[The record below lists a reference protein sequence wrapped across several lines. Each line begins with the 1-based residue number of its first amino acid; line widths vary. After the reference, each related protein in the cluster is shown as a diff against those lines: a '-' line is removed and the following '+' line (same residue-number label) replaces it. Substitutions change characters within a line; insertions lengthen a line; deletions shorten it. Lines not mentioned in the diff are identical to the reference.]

1 MQILDGKLVSETR
14 RKALATA
21 ISELK
26 FKEAV
31 VPGLAVVLVG
41 DDPASQVYVANKIK
55 GCKEVGINSFE
66 HRVPGD
72 ISSSQL
78 KVLIE
83 KLNKDPHVH
92 GILVQLPL
100 PKQLE
105 SEEVLSWILPSK
117 DADCLTTENLG
128 RLWSG
133 KPLTVPCTPAGVM
146 AILQHYKI
154 SVVGMEAVVVG
165 RSHIVG
171 RPMAHLLTD
180 ANATVTICHSKT
192 KNLSEHT
199 RRADLVVVAAGQPE
213 FLGAG
218 DFKKGAVVIDVGIH
232 RKILAGGK
240 SQLCGDVRFKELEG
254 VVKAATPV
262 PGGVGPMT
270 ITMLLENTLTLALA
284 QAQLRKK

>member
-1 MQILDGKLVSETR
+1 MQILDGKLVSEAR
-14 RKALATA
+14 RKALAAA

-26 FKEAV
+26 FKESV

-55 GCKEVGINSFE
+55 SCKEVGIQSFE
-66 HRVPGD
+66 HRVPKD
-72 ISSSQL
+72 ISSGQL
-78 KVLIE
+78 KAVIE
-83 KLNKDPHVH
+83 KLNQDPHVH

-100 PKQLE
+100 PKHL
-105 SEEVLSWILPSK
+105 SSDEVLGWILPAK

-133 KPLTVPCTPAGVM
+133 RPLTVPCTPAGVM

-154 SVVGMEAVVVG
+154 SVVGLEAVVVG

-213 FLGAG
+213 FLGAT

-232 RKILAGGK
+232 RKSAPGGK
-240 SQLCGDVRFKELEG
+240 SLLCGDVRFKELEDIA
-254 VVKAATPV
+254 KAATPV

-270 ITMLLENTLTLALA
+270 ITMLLENTLTLAK
-284 QAQLRKK
+284 AQLRNK